1 MSPLSPLQRLA
12 YTEGDGGRATTLP
25 DPETSLAYPGWRV
38 VAGAFLQGLAAFSAA
53 WAFAAF
59 AVPIGEAFGA
69 SRATLG
75 AVFGMQ
81 IGLMMVLAPLGGLLA
96 DRCGTRTTCL
106 AGTALMAAGLL
117 ATAQAGSLSAVML
130 TYGVLLGA
138 GLALIFNASFAV
150 VPRWFTTRRGLA
162 AGIAAS
168 GVALG
173 TMIGT
178 PVAMALVE
186 ALGWRVTIGWFGL
199 ALLLVGGAGALLL
212 RDRPRGAAAPDGP
225 ALREVALSPAFV
237 RMVAGNA
244 LGGFATMIPLGYV
257 VPSATAREVDAA
269 LLPLLMTLIGV
280 GSLSGR
286 VVLGGL
292 ADRVG
297 RVRCFALLYLFQ
309 GAAFLLWLAATSF
322 AAFAIFALLHGMAYG
337 AIVALRPSVVADLFR
352 CRSMTTLTGLVLC
365 PLGLAAGLGATAMGW
380 SFDATG
386 SYAPAIAASALAAAA
401 AGLLLLPLAGRRPG

>member
-1 MSPLSPLQRLA
+1 MSPFSPSQRLA
-12 YTEGDGGRATTLP
+12 YAESDGDRATMLP

-38 VAGAFLQGLAAFSAA
+38 VAGAFLQSLAAFSAA

-59 AVPIGEAFGA
+59 AVPIGETFGA
-69 SRATLG
+69 SRAALG

-96 DRCGTRTTCL
+96 DRCGTRATCL

-117 ATAQAGSLSAVML
+117 ATAQAGSLGAVML
-130 TYGVLLGA
+130 AYGVLPGA
-138 GLALIFNASFAV
+138 
-150 VPRWFTTRRGLA
+150 GLA

-186 ALGWRVTIGWFGL
+186 ALGWRATIGWFGL

-212 RDRPRGAAAPDGP
+212 RDRPRGAAAPGGP
-225 ALREVALSPAFV
+225 GLREVALSPAFV

-244 LGGFATMIPLGYV
+244 LGGFATMIPLGYL
-257 VPSATAREVDAA
+257 VPSATTRGVDAA

-292 ADRVG
+292 ADRFG

-309 GAAFLLWLAATSF
+309 GAAFLLWLAAPGF
-322 AAFAIFALLHGMAYG
+322 AAFAVFALLHGMAYG
-337 AIVALRPSVVADLFR
+337 AIVALRPSVVADLFQ

-365 PLGLAAGLGATAMGW
+365 PLGVAAGLGAIAMGW